1 MTRKYTVNELK
12 DIINLSHQGIYDRV
26 KLNKFNTVKERVDS
40 RMTTFI
46 LFNDDEWNK
55 LIQEVGYRIKD
66 ESTLNQFNNQINDF
80 ESSDSTVL
88 NQSEKQS
95 SQTELAK
102 IMFEGFNNFT
112 QQLNQLRDGYEDKVL
127 NLSLQTKLLED
138 SEKRKENEYLK
149 QIAEFKAEN
158 ERLAKEMQE
167 KTLLLQDEIK
177 SLQDENEKLKQ
188 KTFFGIKIGKK

>member
-26 KLNKFNTVKERVDS
+26 KLSKFNTVKERVDS

-46 LFNDDEWNK
+46 LFNEDEWNQ
-55 LIQEVGYRIKD
+55 LIKEVGYRIKD

-80 ESSDSTVL
+80 DSSDSTTL
-88 NQSEKQS
+88 NKSEKQS

-149 QIAEFKAEN
+149 QIAELKAEN
-158 ERLAKEMQE
+158 IQLKN
-167 KTLLLQDEIK
+167 
-177 SLQDENEKLKQ
+177 ENEKLKH
-188 KTFFGIKIGKK
+188 KTFFGIKIGKN